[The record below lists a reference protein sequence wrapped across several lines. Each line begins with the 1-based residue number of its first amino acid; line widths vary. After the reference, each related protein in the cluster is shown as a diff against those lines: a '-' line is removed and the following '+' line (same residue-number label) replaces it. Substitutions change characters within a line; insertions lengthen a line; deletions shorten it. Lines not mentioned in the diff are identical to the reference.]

1 MNIETLIP
9 IAMAIIGALIAY
21 AVGFGV
27 GRRSAYDDV
36 AVNLGKPKNAGFPEN
51 SVAMKGWVVTQMFK

>member
-9 IAMAIIGALIAY
+9 IAIAIIGALIAY

-27 GRRSAYDDV
+27 GRRSAYEDIN
-36 AVNLGKPKNAGFPEN
+36 VNLGRPNTPGLPE
-51 SVAMKGWVVTQMFK
+51 SPVAMKGWVVTQMFK